1 MKQHVS
7 DLDFFFLKRSVSV
20 IYVAMQEIFVGYY
33 SHQIWIW
40 IIYGPEFGV
49 KLHKSILHVNFFFL
63 SICNLS
69 QIQMEHCL
77 LIRFFLPWI
86 NESIHQLICV
96 VFKIISSFIFVC
108 IKIFFWNFFRCYHC
122 NGVGHIAKECTQSQS
137 EPSCYNCNETGHIAR
152 NCPKGSSKSCY
163 SCGKTGHLS
172 RDCDQ
177 SSDGRR
183 NR

>member
-77 LIRFFLPWI
+77 LIRFFCLGSMNP
-86 NESIHQLICV
+86 
-96 VFKIISSFIFVC
+96 FISLSVLCLKLSPHSFLFVL
-108 IKIFFWNFFRCYHC
+108 KYFFGISL
-122 NGVGHIAKECTQSQS
+122 GVTIVMELDT
-137 EPSCYNCNETGHIAR
+137 
-152 NCPKGSSKSCY
+152 
-163 SCGKTGHLS
+163 
-172 RDCDQ
+172 
-177 SSDGRR
+177 
-183 NR
+183 